1 MKTIKTVKTVRLTT
15 PEIYF
20 LAGALSHS
28 KSHYKAMIELK
39 ISDILTKA
47 AEDDLKTL
55 EAIKKKIGIQP

>member
-1 MKTIKTVKTVRLTT
+1 MKTKQVKTVRLTT

-28 KSHYKAMIELK
+28 ESHYKNIIELK
-39 ISDILTKA
+39 ISDAMTKY

-55 EAIKKKIGIQP
+55 EEIKKKIGIQP

>member
-1 MKTIKTVKTVRLTT
+1 MKTIKTVRLTT

-28 KSHYKAMIELK
+28 KSHYKNIIELK
-39 ISDILTKA
+39 ISDAITKY

-55 EAIKKKIGIQP
+55 EEIKKKIGIQP

>member
-1 MKTIKTVKTVRLTT
+1 MKTKQVKTVRLTT

-20 LAGALSHS
+20 LAGALSHPER
-28 KSHYKAMIELK
+28 HYKAMIDLK

-55 EAIKKKIGIQP
+55 EAIKKKIGII